1 MKLNNQQWCLDSGFC
16 FRLKEA
22 RENAGMTLL
31 RVATAV
37 GTCVTYIF
45 KLEAGETVPNIK
57 RVVDLADLYGVSV
70 DYLCGRKEK

>member
-1 MKLNNQQWCLDSGFC
+1 MKLNNQHWCLDSGFC

-37 GTCVTYIF
+37 ETCTSYIF
-45 KLEAGETVPNIK
+45 KLESGETVPNIK

-70 DYLCGRKEK
+70 DYLCGRKNE

>member
-1 MKLNNQQWCLDSGFC
+1 MKPNNQQWCLDSGFC

-70 DYLCGRKEK
+70 DYLCGRKNE